1 MANKLARTKTVQ
13 PQMRAGLPCVV
24 IVIGTVIFVSILLFL
39 VMKYAA

>member
-1 MANKLARTKTVQ
+1 MQ